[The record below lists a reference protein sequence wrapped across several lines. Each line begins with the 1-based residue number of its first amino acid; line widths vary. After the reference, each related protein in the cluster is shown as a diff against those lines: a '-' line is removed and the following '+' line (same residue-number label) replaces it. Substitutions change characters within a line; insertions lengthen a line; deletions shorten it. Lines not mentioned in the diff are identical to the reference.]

1 MSCVRHAGQG
11 LASAGR
17 RGPLSRSYFLDDGA
31 LVSTPADG
39 NRFFG
44 ALLGGRLLPG
54 RRIAEMRRT
63 VPAAPDRVRPGAR
76 YGLGLVSTP
85 LPCGGTSWGPGGTV
99 PGGHRALGAVGSRAR
114 AVALTQVPG
123 VERAERDV
131 RAVVNTA
138 FCAPTRTD
146 HLKETP

>member
-11 LASAGR
+11 LAAAGR
-17 RGPLSRSYFLDDGA
+17 RGPHSRSCFLDDGA

-44 ALLGGRLLPG
+44 ALLDGRLLPG
-54 RRIAEMRRT
+54 RRLPAIRLT
-63 VPAAPDRVRPGAR
+63 VPVAPDRVRPGAR
-76 YGLGLVSTP
+76 YGLGLISTP
-85 LPCGGTSWGPGGTV
+85 LPCGGTSWGPGG
-99 PGGHRALGAVGSRAR
+99 A
-114 AVALTQVPG
+114 VPG